1 METCNVFEHGK
12 DMGNILGSLCDV
24 YLRNIRVYMRNDSLG
39 INLVIKLLKHILISE
54 QVPWT
59 NHLEVCSKIFL
70 LLMTF

>member
-39 INLVIKLLKHILISE
+39 INLVIKLPKHILISE
-54 QVPWT
+54 QVP
-59 NHLEVCSKIFL
+59 
-70 LLMTF
+70 